1 MARIKNGK
9 IQIGHDSFDTMA
21 IEYNIIE
28 MKQLYILQH
37 DFPDENYLPIWEE
50 YYMECRYID
59 FLITIKDND
68 SIQGVINALIYNDA
82 VSDVTP
88 RNKRSEQ

>member
-28 MKQLYILQH
+28 MKQLYILQR
-37 DFPDENYLPIWEE
+37 DFPDEYYLPIWDN
-50 YYMECRYID
+50 YVVGCRYIN

-68 SIQGVINALIYNDA
+68 SIQDVINALINNDT
-82 VSDVTP
+82 VIRVIT